1 MARLRRRTVLAGTL
15 STTFG
20 VRYVHAQGDWPKGP
34 IKFIVPIPPGGSTDP
49 VARIIQAK
57 LVENTGWNIIVDNKP
72 GGAGVVGA
80 SIAAKSPPDGQTWL
94 VVFDSHIL
102 LPAFTTGHMPYSDS
116 ELLNV

>member
-1 MARLRRRTVLAGTL
+1 MSIVHRRSLLAGIAAASVTAPAI
-15 STTFG
+15 
-20 VRYVHAQGDWPKGP
+20 VRAQGAGDWPKGP
-34 IKFIVPIPPGGSTDP
+34 IKFIVPFPPGGSTDP

-57 LVENTGWNIIVDNKP
+57 LVESTGWNVIVDNRP

-102 LPAFTTGHMPYSDS
+102 LPAFTA
-116 ELLNV
+116 